1 MINEIVINKYNREIF
16 FHILVLFIAST
27 GAFLKISN
35 FFDYILIIS
44 ILIFCRNRSLLSTYY
59 PLILFFWGFY
69 SDLLIGYPLGYSGTI
84 FLFFFLLKEVSYS
97 LIDNENIRGKFY
109 IYTFGLFIFFL
120 CEFLTIKLFFSIN
133 LSLLIYL
140 IKYAFMLIIFYPVSK
155 IFISFG
161 DYNEK

>member
-1 MINEIVINKYNREIF
+1 MINEIVMNKYNREIM
-16 FHILVLFIAST
+16 FHILILFIAST

-35 FFDYILIIS
+35 YFDYILIVS
-44 ILIFCRNRSLLSTYY
+44 VLIFCRNKSLLFVYY

-97 LIDNENIRGKFY
+97 LIDNENITGKFY

-120 CEFLTIKLFFSIN
+120 CEFLTVKLFFGIY
-133 LSLLIYL
+133 LSLIIYL
-140 IKYAFMLIIFYPVSK
+140 IKYALMLIIFYPVSR
-155 IFISFG
+155 IFISFEN
-161 DYNEK
+161 YNEK

>member
-1 MINEIVINKYNREIF
+1 MINEIAINKYNREIL
-16 FHILVLFIAST
+16 FHILILFIAST

-97 LIDNENIRGKFY
+97 LIDKKNIRSKSVTLNNKDM
-109 IYTFGLFIFFL
+109 I
-120 CEFLTIKLFFSIN
+120 
-133 LSLLIYL
+133 LLIKGAHGFKVL
-140 IKYAFMLIIFYPVSK
+140 EKTEMLEVKQGPFT
-155 IFISFG
+155 G
-161 DYNEK
+161 DQDKLKLKKL

>member
-59 PLILFFWGFY
+59 PLILFFWGFFIKF
-69 SDLLIGYPLGYSGTI
+69 LNFLGLISSGTP
-84 FLFFFLLKEVSYS
+84 S
-97 LIDNENIRGKFY
+97 G
-109 IYTFGLFIFFL
+109 
-120 CEFLTIKLFFSIN
+120 
-133 LSLLIYL
+133 
-140 IKYAFMLIIFYPVSK
+140 
-155 IFISFG
+155 
-161 DYNEK
+161 

>member
-1 MINEIVINKYNREIF
+1 MINEIVINKYSREFF

-44 ILIFCRNRSLLSTYY
+44 VLIFCRNRSLLSTYY

-109 IYTFGLFIFFL
+109 IYTLGLFILFL
-120 CEFLTIKLFFSIN
+120 CEYLLIKLFFSIN
-133 LSLLIYL
+133 LSLFIYL
-140 IKYAFMLIIFYPVSK
+140 IKYVLMLVIFYPISR
-155 IFISFG
+155 IFISFES
-161 DYNEK
+161 YNEK

>member
-1 MINEIVINKYNREIF
+1 MINEILINKYNREIL
-16 FHILVLFIAST
+16 FHILILFIAST

-109 IYTFGLFIFFL
+109 IYTFGLSIFFL
-120 CEFLTIKLFFSIN
+120 CEYLAIKLFFSIN
-133 LSLLIYL
+133 LSLFIYL
-140 IKYAFMLIIFYPVSK
+140 IKYALMLVIFYPISR
-155 IFISFG
+155 IFISFEN
-161 DYNEK
+161 YNEK

>member
-35 FFDYILIIS
+35 YFDYVLIIS
-44 ILIFCRNRSLLSTYY
+44 LLIFCRNRSLLSTYY
-59 PLILFFWGFY
+59 PLILLFWGFY
-69 SDLLIGYPLGYSGTI
+69 SDLLIGYPLGYSGAI

-97 LIDNENIRGKFY
+97 FIDNENITGKFY

-120 CEFLTIKLFFSIN
+120 CEYLTIKLFFGIN

-140 IKYAFMLIIFYPVSK
+140 IKYVLMFIVFYPVSR
-155 IFISFG
+155 IFVSFEN
-161 DYNEK
+161 YNEK